1 MSINK
6 TDQLRNNQNRN
17 RDKSKSSDH
26 YRQAC
31 ASPSTNDYDLMIDQQ
46 DIRAVNNFE
55 DEEEH
60 PRVMVVSDVEPLEK

>member
-1 MSINK
+1 
-6 TDQLRNNQNRN
+6 
-17 RDKSKSSDH
+17 
-26 YRQAC
+26 
-31 ASPSTNDYDLMIDQQ
+31 MIDQE